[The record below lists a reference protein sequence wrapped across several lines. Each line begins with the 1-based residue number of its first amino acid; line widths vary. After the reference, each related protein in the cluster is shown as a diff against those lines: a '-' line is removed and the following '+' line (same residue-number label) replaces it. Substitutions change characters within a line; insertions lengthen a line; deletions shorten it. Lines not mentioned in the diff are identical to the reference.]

1 MYVAA
6 AVEHTVSV
14 RDKKPPVCI
23 GQAEVCAVSSV
34 LMKGDG
40 REELAEDGH
49 GSLSEGLAPAKCFWC
64 PW

>member
-1 MYVAA
+1 MAA

-14 RDKKPPVCI
+14 RDKKPPVL

-34 LMKGDG
+34 PMMGDG

-49 GSLSEGLAPAKCFWC
+49 GSISEGLAPAKCFWC